1 MAISEWQIANRLIPF
16 TPFTLSPLQ
25 HLKRITPI
33 ILITLTGLIAYYPT
47 LTLNFFWEDP
57 FDIGQ
62 VDSYSYVQ
70 LLTAPNSNSYYRPLA
85 LIILKALKL
94 GANYSAFPYHLFN
107 VTFHLLAAA
116 LLYGLANHLFKNRV
130 VAFSGGVL
138 FVLYP
143 IGYEAPARASS
154 MHSLYVCLTLV
165 ALWSYSIARQTD
177 SRRHYTL
184 TFLCAALFPPLHEN
198 GIMLPPLII
207 VLEIYLLWQHK
218 LKRSFIAL
226 IYFIPALIFLII
238 WFSIPKSGEAPAIG
252 VRGFE
257 ALYLSQGIAF
267 PIARLMSQ
275 LNGFGLTAITQALM
289 AAATA
294 ALFLFLTRTRQSL
307 PPLVLA
313 LIWWGVAMS
322 LAWIARPIE
331 YLEVSPRVMYFPS
344 WAASLAWG
352 MILLDKE
359 KWRRA
364 VGGVTVVL
372 VILQSWTTLQHSTQ
386 LYLNGSRWIDQVI
399 GVGKEGGRLLFVN
412 APDRFMYREQLYPL
426 GYWGM
431 LVAPVSQDLSDFV
444 RFTTGVKMETKSL
457 SDFQLMK
464 PMMDASPYFVNT
476 RGSANAHASDVMYD
490 SILWADK
497 VMWTDYGRDGSLTIK
512 YVGDVRSTPLTSTL
526 LGRVGDVAQVT
537 GASVMRDG
545 NSLRVTLLWRS
556 LNAAKPT
563 DTIFVHVLDSSG
575 ALVGQGDGESLNGLL
590 PSSAWRAGHEI
601 EDVRA
606 IIFDA
611 PLIVG
616 EYRLTVGMYDRAD
629 GKRYKAFD
637 AKGVEV
643 SDGELEV
650 GRVEVR

>member
-1 MAISEWQIANRLIPF
+1 MSPLH
-16 TPFTLSPLQ
+16 PFTLSPL
-25 HLKRITPI
+25 HLFKKTYLA
-33 ILITLTGLIAYYPT
+33 ILIALIGFIAYQPT

-62 VDSYSYVQ
+62 VDSYSYIQ

-85 LIILKALKL
+85 LILLKALKL

-107 VTFHLLAAA
+107 VAFHLLAAA
-116 LLYGLANHLFKNRV
+116 LLYGLANHLFKNRA
-130 VAFSGGVL
+130 VAFSAGVL

-154 MHSLYVCLTLV
+154 MHSLYICLTLV

-177 SRRHYTL
+177 SRRHYAL
-184 TFLCAALFPPLHEN
+184 TFLCALLFPPLHEN

-226 IYFIPALIFLII
+226 IYFIPAIIFLII

-252 VRGFE
+252 IRGFE

-267 PIARLMSQ
+267 PTARLMSQ
-275 LNGFGLTAITQALM
+275 LNGFGLTAITQALI
-289 AAATA
+289 AAVSAV
-294 ALFLFLTRTRQSL
+294 LFLFLTRTRQSL
-307 PPLVLA
+307 PPLALA

-344 WAASLAWG
+344 WAASLVWG

-364 VGGVTVVL
+364 VGGVTVAL
-372 VILQSWTTLQHSTQ
+372 VILQSWTTLQQSTQ
-386 LYLNGSRWIDQVI
+386 LYLNGSRWMDQVI
-399 GVGKEGGRLLFVN
+399 TVGKEGGRLLFVN
-412 APDRFMYREQLYPL
+412 APDRFMVREQLYPL

-444 RFTTGVKMETKSL
+444 RFTTGVTMETKSL
-457 SDFQLMK
+457 SDFQLMQ

-476 RGSANAHASDVMYD
+476 RGSANAHASDAMYD

-497 VMWTDYGRDGSLTIK
+497 VLWTDYGRDGSLVIK
-512 YVGDVRSTPLTSTL
+512 YVGDVNSTPPTSTL
-526 LGRVGDVAQVT
+526 IGRVGDVAQVT
-537 GASVMRDG
+537 SASVMRDG
-545 NSLRVTLLWRS
+545 NTLRVTFVWRS
-556 LNAAKPT
+556 SGAAKPT

-590 PSSAWRAGHEI
+590 PPSAWRTGHEI
-601 EDVRA
+601 EDVRL

-611 PLIVG
+611 PLIAG

-637 AKGVEV
+637 AKDVEV
-643 SDGELEV
+643 SEGELEV
-650 GRVEVR
+650 GKFSVK

>member
-1 MAISEWQIANRLIPF
+1 
-16 TPFTLSPLQ
+16 
-25 HLKRITPI
+25 
-33 ILITLTGLIAYYPT
+33 
-47 LTLNFFWEDP
+47 
-57 FDIGQ
+57 
-62 VDSYSYVQ
+62 
-70 LLTAPNSNSYYRPLA
+70 
-85 LIILKALKL
+85 
-94 GANYSAFPYHLFN
+94 
-107 VTFHLLAAA
+107 
-116 LLYGLANHLFKNRV
+116 
-130 VAFSGGVL
+130 
-138 FVLYP
+138 
-143 IGYEAPARASS
+143 
-154 MHSLYVCLTLV
+154 
-165 ALWSYSIARQTD
+165 
-177 SRRHYTL
+177 
-184 TFLCAALFPPLHEN
+184 
-198 GIMLPPLII
+198 
-207 VLEIYLLWQHK
+207 
-218 LKRSFIAL
+218 
-226 IYFIPALIFLII
+226 
-238 WFSIPKSGEAPAIG
+238 
-252 VRGFE
+252 
-257 ALYLSQGIAF
+257 
-267 PIARLMSQ
+267 
-275 LNGFGLTAITQALM
+275 NGFGLAPITQALM

-294 ALFLFLTRTRQSL
+294 ALFLFLTRPRQSL
-307 PPLVLA
+307 PSLVLA

-372 VILQSWTTLQHSTQ
+372 VILQSWTTLQQSTQ
-386 LYLNGSRWIDQVI
+386 LYLNGSRWMDQLI
-399 GVGKEGGRLLFVN
+399 NVGKEGGRLLFVN

-476 RGSANAHASDVMYD
+476 RGSANAHASDAMYD

-497 VMWTDYGRDGSLTIK
+497 VMWTDYGRDGSLTIN
-512 YVGDVRSTPLTSTL
+512 YVGDVRASPLTSTL
-526 LGRVGDVAQVT
+526 IGRVGDVAQVT
-537 GASVMRDG
+537 SASVMRDG

-590 PSSAWRAGHEI
+590 PPSAWRVGHEI
-601 EDVRA
+601 EDVRL
-606 IIFDA
+606 IVFDT
-611 PLIVG
+611 PLIAG
-616 EYRLTVGMYDRAD
+616 EYRITVGMYDRAD

-637 AKGVEV
+637 VKGAEV
-643 SDGELEV
+643 WEGELEV
-650 GRVEVR
+650 GRVIVK